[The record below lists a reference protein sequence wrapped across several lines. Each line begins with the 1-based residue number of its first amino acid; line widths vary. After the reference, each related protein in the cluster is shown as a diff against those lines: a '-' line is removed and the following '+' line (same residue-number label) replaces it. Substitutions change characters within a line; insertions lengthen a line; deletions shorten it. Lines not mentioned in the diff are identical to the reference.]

1 MFRRRTTSSSDS
13 SDDGTA
19 DVAPGGKG
27 RATPT
32 RKEAEAARKQRL
44 AAPRTRKEQQAAR
57 KAQVAQSRARQRQAL
72 STGDDTYLPA
82 RDKGPVKRFVRDFVD
97 SQWHVG
103 EILVPLFFGVFVIL
117 ALAPASISALGVYVW
132 LALLVL
138 MGADGVRVV
147 RGVKAGIRQRFGE
160 ADTQGVAMY
169 AVLRA
174 LQMRRLRL
182 PKPLVKHGQSF

>member
-1 MFRRRTTSSSDS
+1 MFRRRTTSSSNDLDNATS
-13 SDDGTA
+13 

-44 AAPRTRKEQQAAR
+44 TAPRTRKEQQAVR
-57 KAQVAQSRARQRQAL
+57 KAQLAQSRARQRQAL

-82 RDKGPVKRFVRDFVD
+82 RDKGPVRRYVRDFVD
-97 SQWHVG
+97 SKWRVG
-103 EILVPLFFGVFVIL
+103 EILVPLFFVVFVIL
-117 ALAPASISALGVYVW
+117 AVAPATVSALGVYVW
-132 LALLVL
+132 LAVLVL
-138 MGADGVRVV
+138 MGVDAVRVV
-147 RGVKAGIRQRFGE
+147 RGVKAGIRERFGE
-160 ADTQGVAMY
+160 AETQGVAMY